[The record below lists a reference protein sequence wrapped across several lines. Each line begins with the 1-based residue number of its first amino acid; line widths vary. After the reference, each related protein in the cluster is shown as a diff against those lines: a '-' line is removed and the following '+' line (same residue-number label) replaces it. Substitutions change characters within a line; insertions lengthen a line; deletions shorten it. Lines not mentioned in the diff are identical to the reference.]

1 MRALIIIDPQV
12 DFCPG
17 GALAVTG
24 GDQIMPVINQKMG
37 QFDHVIVTQDWHP
50 IGHSSFASSH
60 QDQAVFDVIA
70 MPYGDQVLWPDHC
83 VAGSD
88 GAAFHPA
95 LAIDSAHAVIRKGTN
110 PAVDSYSAF
119 FENDQQT
126 TTGLSGLLRDR
137 GCQNLTMVGLATD
150 FCVAWSAMDGVRL
163 GFDVKVD
170 LSACRAI
177 DLDGSLDRAL
187 AKMQAVGVAV
197 T

>member
-1 MRALIIIDPQV
+1 MRALIIIEPQV

-17 GALAVTG
+17 GALAVSG

-126 TTGLSGLLRDR
+126 TCLLYTSPSPRDYAASR
-137 GCQNLTMVGLATD
+137 MPS
-150 FCVAWSAMDGVRL
+150 SA
-163 GFDVKVD
+163 
-170 LSACRAI
+170 
-177 DLDGSLDRAL
+177 
-187 AKMQAVGVAV
+187 
-197 T
+197 